1 MAFPEGAC
9 GGHFDS
15 TECTAASCNH
25 RVPLLTKCLPFSPV
39 LSRVY
44 MDRIPRYSQIGGVGS
59 GGGPSGLIVHRL
71 AALTGE
77 CAE

>member
-1 MAFPEGAC
+1 M
-9 GGHFDS
+9 GGHFGS
-15 TECTAASCNH
+15 TECTAASCGH

-44 MDRIPRYSQIGGVGS
+44 MDRISRCSQIGGVG